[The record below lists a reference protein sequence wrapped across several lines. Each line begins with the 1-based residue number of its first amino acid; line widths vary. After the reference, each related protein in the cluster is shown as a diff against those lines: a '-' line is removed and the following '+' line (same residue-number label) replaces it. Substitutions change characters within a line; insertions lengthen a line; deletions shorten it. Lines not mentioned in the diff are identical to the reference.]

1 MKETNASATALV
13 VALIR
18 ATHTRTAPLPL
29 IDDAWADQLV
39 PGSAVSAI
47 RQSLSPGGKDDAG
60 ATQAQMD
67 AFLRASPAYANVV
80 IRTRYTE
87 DALAAAVARGVTQYV
102 LVGAGFDSYALRIP
116 VAAQHVRV
124 FEVDHPA
131 TQSLKTR
138 RLQDCGLAVPDTVQ
152 FLPADLSKE
161 PLGAALA
168 RSTFNPDE
176 LTFFSLLGVT
186 MYLSAADNRATMR
199 EIAKCGAAGSELVFT
214 YIDEAVFSTGAGS
227 PPEAF
232 TDIQKSVA
240 SVGEPFISGFD
251 PAGLRGNLHKV
262 GLQLEEDLT
271 DPELIARYDPGGAN
285 SLISAPQSRIA
296 RARTVAVTP

>member
-1 MKETNASATALV
+1 LKETDASATALV

-18 ATHTRTAPLPL
+18 ATHTRTAPRPL

-39 PGSAVSAI
+39 PGSAISAI
-47 RQSLSPGGKDDAG
+47 RQSLLPGGKGDSETA
-60 ATQAQMD
+60 QAEID

-87 DALAAAVARGVTQYV
+87 DALAAAIARGITQYV
-102 LVGAGFDSYALRIP
+102 LVGAGFDSYALRAP
-116 VAAQHVRV
+116 VGAEHVRI
-124 FEVDHPA
+124 FEIDHPA
-131 TQSLKTR
+131 TQTLKTR
-138 RLQDCGLAVPDTVQ
+138 RLSDCGVAVRDTVQ
-152 FLPADLSKE
+152 FIPADLSKE
-161 PLGAALA
+161 RLGAALA
-168 RSTFNPDE
+168 RSAFNPDE

-199 EIAKCGAAGSELVFT
+199 EIAKYGAAGSELVFT
-214 YIDEAVFSTGAGS
+214 YIDEAVFSTEAGS

-251 PAGLRGNLHKV
+251 PAALRGNLQKV

-271 DPELIARYDPGGAN
+271 DPELIARYDPTGEN

-296 RARTVAVTP
+296 RARTTALNP